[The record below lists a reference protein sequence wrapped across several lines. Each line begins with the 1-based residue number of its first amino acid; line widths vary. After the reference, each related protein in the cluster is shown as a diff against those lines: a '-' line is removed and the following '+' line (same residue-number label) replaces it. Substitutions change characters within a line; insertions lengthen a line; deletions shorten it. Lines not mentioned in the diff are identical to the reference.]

1 MKFTVETI
9 SSDGLVYCTDPIDF
23 QTNAEGNDKFNKA
36 IYNILKSQ
44 KFDSIPLKRQNGNV
58 DRVARRRLHDGDLDC
73 DIFILNIAECATV
86 PRKTSILDAIFA
98 VLSNEHHILFVM
110 DEDQQPESVLTM
122 NMLKHPLVRDYLFL
136 KISYLAA
143 SGWHWNKEH
152 LDFNPNLAYA
162 GEIFAEI
169 VKLSDLVDD
178 DKPLSTDKEV
188 SQQIVKILSKLQ
200 PIKDTKNEM
209 KKENFEVSSEQKIT
223 TKFNVENMMSHP
235 VASLTTDQEDILALA
250 YRLFAYEN
258 NWDSI
263 LLVGEDPKK
272 NNIIIGVNGS
282 KPIIEPIESIK
293 PNKESVAIIDQF
305 ARNGCKPLKSSKQGS
320 KWPGI
325 ITIDD
330 IALNNQFLMDL
341 IIKISDIEDRCR
353 SFLLEQGELYIPM
366 RGSSNIF
373 VALAGWK
380 NVIDVMSKHKVK
392 GVITRNGINNLH
404 KLRGFRNKVIHE
416 YLPLLNDGKKNLPKW
431 YYDDYIEG
439 VKILQ
444 SSLASLKNYKP
455 DKELFYAANGLHK
468 LLEHNGLGDFKYVQS
483 GLINFTISG
492 SGSAKCI
499 NLLVQRNLEDKWR
512 SGIDNLQSDKIFS
525 WTNCKEIIVKTN

>member
-1 MKFTVETI
+1 M
-9 SSDGLVYCTDPIDF
+9 
-23 QTNAEGNDKFNKA
+23 
-36 IYNILKSQ
+36 
-44 KFDSIPLKRQNGNV
+44 
-58 DRVARRRLHDGDLDC
+58 
-73 DIFILNIAECATV
+73 
-86 PRKTSILDAIFA
+86 
-98 VLSNEHHILFVM
+98 
-110 DEDQQPESVLTM
+110 
-122 NMLKHPLVRDYLFL
+122 
-136 KISYLAA
+136 
-143 SGWHWNKEH
+143 
-152 LDFNPNLAYA
+152 AYA

-188 SQQIVKILSKLQ
+188 SQQIVKILSMLQ

-223 TKFNVENMMSHP
+223 TKFKNENMMSHP

-341 IIKISDIEDRCR
+341 IIKFQI
-353 SFLLEQGELYIPM
+353 LKT
-366 RGSSNIF
+366 
-373 VALAGWK
+373 VA
-380 NVIDVMSKHKVK
+380 VH
-392 GVITRNGINNLH
+392 
-404 KLRGFRNKVIHE
+404 F
-416 YLPLLNDGKKNLPKW
+416 
-431 YYDDYIEG
+431 
-439 VKILQ
+439 
-444 SSLASLKNYKP
+444 
-455 DKELFYAANGLHK
+455 
-468 LLEHNGLGDFKYVQS
+468 
-483 GLINFTISG
+483 
-492 SGSAKCI
+492 C
-499 NLLVQRNLEDKWR
+499 
-512 SGIDNLQSDKIFS
+512 
-525 WTNCKEIIVKTN
+525 